1 MGESSRT
8 HPLAHNMTSANSTA
22 FEPLGNLSR
31 LDDLVK
37 QLLPD
42 VCCYEGQASGARSA
56 LGGNAADHMAM
67 ILMLHSR
74 SARNTFFSIM
84 KGGLSDKNER
94 KKKKTMLGTGG
105 LLRTR

>member
-56 LGGNAADHMAM
+56 LDGNAADHMAM

-74 SARNTFFSIM
+74 SARNIFFSIM
-84 KGGLSDKNER
+84 KGGLSDENER
-94 KKKKTMLGTGG
+94 KKKKTC
-105 LLRTR
+105 

>member
-1 MGESSRT
+1 
-8 HPLAHNMTSANSTA
+8 MTSANSTA

-56 LGGNAADHMAM
+56 LGGNAADHGHDSHAPFEKRAQY
-67 ILMLHSR
+67 ILLHYEGR
-74 SARNTFFSIM
+74 LV
-84 KGGLSDKNER
+84 G
-94 KKKKTMLGTGG
+94 
-105 LLRTR
+105 